1 MKQAWLREDVMLFPL
16 VDQWYAWAHLIAPVT
31 AALNIAKRHLPIL
44 DSYASAPALHARAVR
59 DERNLGGPFVDY
71 PNDRSADI
79 RTLAAATRNRC
90 RSLLALGAAIE
101 QLRDMLR
108 ATPPGSSLEPLYS
121 QVPDELKGCVEL
133 VREVDGRPGF
143 RLIEELLYRG
153 PHYLPGLQAI
163 AIRRE
168 QPSPRPFSLS
178 TPFLDEPDMRRVEI
192 PFTDTRLDQLVQA
205 RLHPVDAGAL
215 LASLGLPEGDAAS
228 LFTDRPP
235 QRKLAD
241 SDGLRV
247 LGHATVLIEHAG
259 TAVIID
265 PVVGYESARDGGGWT
280 YADLPDVLDAVVIT
294 HAHQDHLFL
303 ESLLQL
309 RGRISRVVVPPSAR
323 GEIADPSPAILLRR
337 LGFPDVI
344 EAPLLEPMAIGSI
357 TLTALPFLGEHGDL
371 PIGAKAAYAMTA
383 AGRTFLFMADFRN
396 LEHRLVA
403 QLAQLLPPVDT
414 LFIGMECEGAP
425 VSWLYGPLLAT
436 PLSREADASR
446 RLSGSDC
453 AQAMGLVEAFLPK
466 RAFVYAMGQER
477 WLRHITSK
485 IYTDTSLPITES
497 LRFVQACR
505 QKGLEADVLH
515 GPCSLPFT

>member
-1 MKQAWLREDVMLFPL
+1 MKQAWLREDVVLLPL
-16 VDQWYAWAHLIAPVT
+16 VDQWYAWTHLVAPVT
-31 AALNIAKRHLPIL
+31 AALNIAKRHLTIM
-44 DSYASAPALHARAVR
+44 DSYANAPSLHARAVQ

-71 PNDRSADI
+71 PVDRSTEVRA
-79 RTLAAATRNRC
+79 LAAATRSRC
-90 RSLLALGAAIE
+90 KSLLALGAAIGR
-101 QLRDMLR
+101 LRDMLL
-108 ATPPGSSLEPLYS
+108 AAPAGASLEPFYS
-121 QVPDELKGCVEL
+121 EVPDELKGYVEL

-143 RLIEELLYRG
+143 RLIEELLYRS

-163 AIRRE
+163 AIRKE
-168 QPSPRPFSLS
+168 QPAPRPFSLS
-178 TPFLDEPDMRRVEI
+178 TPFLDEPGMRRIEM
-192 PFTDTRLDQLVQA
+192 PFTDARLDQLAQA
-205 RLHPVDAGAL
+205 RLDPVDAGVL
-215 LASLGLPEGDAAS
+215 LDSLGLPANDMAL

-235 QRKLAD
+235 RRRLAD
-241 SDGLRV
+241 KDGVRV

-265 PVVGYESARDGGGWT
+265 PVIGYESARDDGGWT

-309 RGRISRVVVPPSAR
+309 RSRIRRVVVPPSAR

-337 LGFPDVI
+337 LGFAEVV
-344 EAPLLEPMAIGSI
+344 EAPLLEPLAIGSI

-371 PIGAKAAYAMTA
+371 PIAAKAAYAITA
-383 AGRTFLFMADFRN
+383 AGRSFLFMADFRN
-396 LEHRLVA
+396 LESRLAVR
-403 QLAQLLPPVDT
+403 LAQLLPPVDT

-425 VSWLYGPLLAT
+425 VSWLYGPLLVN
-436 PLSREADASR
+436 PPSREADASR

-453 AQAMGLVEAFLPK
+453 AQALGLVNAFLPK

-485 IYTDTSLPITES
+485 IYTDTSLPVVES

-505 QKGLEADVLH
+505 AKGLEADVLH
-515 GPCSLPFT
+515 GPRSLPLI